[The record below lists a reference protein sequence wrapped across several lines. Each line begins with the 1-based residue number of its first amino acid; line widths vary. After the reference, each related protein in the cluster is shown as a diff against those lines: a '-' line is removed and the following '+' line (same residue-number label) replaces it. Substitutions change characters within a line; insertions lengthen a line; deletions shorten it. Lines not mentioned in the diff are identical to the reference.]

1 MNKFLALTFLLI
13 FSTLGFT
20 QSSSSK
26 LFEKKYIVSSGL
38 ENVTEFFL
46 TSFEKADWDRYRLKE
61 DRRVLNFDNDIV
73 IELLS
78 AEELIERNI
87 SYDERKIQSKLNQFD
102 DNTLFVIN
110 SNGHIIE
117 QKKSV
122 SK

>member
-1 MNKFLALTFLLI
+1 M
-13 FSTLGFT
+13 
-20 QSSSSK
+20 
-26 LFEKKYIVSSGL
+26 
-38 ENVTEFFL
+38 TEFFL

-87 SYDERKIQSKLNQFD
+87 SHDERKIQSKQNQFD
-102 DNTLFVIN
+102 NNTLFVIN

-117 QKKSV
+117 QKKSI

>member
-1 MNKFLALTFLLI
+1 M
-13 FSTLGFT
+13 
-20 QSSSSK
+20 
-26 LFEKKYIVSSGL
+26 
-38 ENVTEFFL
+38 TEFFL

-87 SYDERKIQSKLNQFD
+87 SYDERKIQSKQNQFD
-102 DNTLFVIN
+102 NNTLFVIN

>member
-1 MNKFLALTFLLI
+1 M
-13 FSTLGFT
+13 
-20 QSSSSK
+20 
-26 LFEKKYIVSSGL
+26 
-38 ENVTEFFL
+38 TEFFL

-87 SYDERKIQSKLNQFD
+87 SYDERKIQSKQNQFD

-110 SNGHIIE
+110 SNGHFIE

>member
-87 SYDERKIQSKLNQFD
+87 SYDERKIQSKQNQFD

-117 QKKSV
+117 QKKSI

>member
-26 LFEKKYIVSSGL
+26 LVEKKYVISKGL
-38 ENVTEFFL
+38 QNVTEFFL

>member
-1 MNKFLALTFLLI
+1 MQPRNKKA
-13 FSTLGFT
+13 
-20 QSSSSK
+20 
-26 LFEKKYIVSSGL
+26 KKEY
-38 ENVTEFFL
+38 
-46 TSFEKADWDRYRLKE
+46 
-61 DRRVLNFDNDIV
+61 RRVLNFDNDIV

-117 QKKSV
+117 QKKSI

>member
-1 MNKFLALTFLLI
+1 MNKFSALIFLLI
-13 FSTLGFT
+13 FSAIGFS

-26 LFEKKYIVSSGL
+26 LVEKKYVISKGL
-38 ENVTEFFL
+38 QNVTDFFL

-87 SYDERKIQSKLNQFD
+87 SYDERKIQSKQNQFD
-102 DNTLFVIN
+102 NNTLFVIN